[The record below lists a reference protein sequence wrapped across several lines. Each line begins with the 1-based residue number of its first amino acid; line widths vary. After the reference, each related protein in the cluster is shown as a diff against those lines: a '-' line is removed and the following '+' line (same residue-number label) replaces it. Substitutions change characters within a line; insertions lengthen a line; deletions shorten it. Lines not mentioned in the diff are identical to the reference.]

1 MSERSSP
8 SAETYDTWF
17 EILAHGV
24 RRRLL
29 FELSRQSPP
38 PATLSVPDDVVRPEE
53 DPDSL
58 HLYMRHVHLPKLVQ
72 EDLVTWDRETDTVSS
87 GSAFDRI
94 VPLLEALEP
103 VEERDAGKH

>member
-1 MSERSSP
+1 MSERPDP

-17 EILAHGV
+17 EILAHGL

-29 FELSRQSPP
+29 FELSRRSHQS
-38 PATLSVPDDVVRPEE
+38 ATLSVPEDVLRPEE
-53 DPDSL
+53 DADRIHL
-58 HLYMRHVHLPKLVQ
+58 HFRHVHLPKLVE

-94 VPLLEALEP
+94 VPLLEAIEP
-103 VEERDAGKH
+103 VGECDAGTR